1 MILQIFSSAASCLL
15 EKRAEIRTIG
25 VGKIRRSKLERA
37 GSSSVRE
44 IKEQYMLL
52 FLYVKQ
58 IINRRTM
65 WGKN

>member
-25 VGKIRRSKLERA
+25 VGKISRSKFGRA
-37 GSSSVRE
+37 GSNSVGE

-58 IINRRTM
+58 ITSRRNV